1 MKKILFSFLACLH
14 LFSVAAN
21 AQEKFDIVS
30 FKTPAGWQKSA
41 EANAVQFSKQEGN
54 GLAIMMLFKS
64 IPTSKDS
71 KTTFDA
77 SWNSIVKDVLTKV
90 DAPKMQPAASENG
103 WTIETGAAVGEKDG
117 NKLIAMLLSA
127 TGGGKVVNLLILYN
141 SESFQADIE
150 KFISSI
156 DLEKVS
162 QNSADNNS
170 SSTENSQ
177 KIASTLAELDGNYP
191 GCLTGGYNFGSSAL
205 VIKAGKISKFTIKN
219 GSYTVYQGRGGKV
232 GYAKGI
238 VTFTGGD
245 FDGWKAVSEI
255 LKDGSYTI
263 LFRVD
268 HYKTL
273 PFGTASRV
281 GDEQCYRQ
289 VADK

>member
-1 MKKILFSFLACLH
+1 MKKIVFSFLLCFQLLSIAV
-14 LFSVAAN
+14 S

-30 FKTPAGWQKSA
+30 FKTPTGWQKSA
-41 EANAVQFSKQEGN
+41 EANAVQFSRQEGT
-54 GLAIMMLFKS
+54 GVAIMMLFKS

-77 SWNSIVKDVLTKV
+77 SWNSIVKDLLTKV
-90 DAPKMQPAASENG
+90 DAPKMQPTANENG
-103 WTIETGAAVGEKDG
+103 WMIESGAAAGEKDG

-141 SESFQADIE
+141 SESFQSDIE

-162 QNSADNNS
+162 QNSAESNQ

-177 KIASTLAELDGNYP
+177 KIASSLGELDGNYP

-205 VIKAGKISKFTIKN
+205 VIKAGKIPKFTIKN
-219 GSYTVYQGRGGKV
+219 GSYTVYQGNGGKV

-238 VTFTGGD
+238 VTFTGGE

-255 LKDGSYTI
+255 LKDGSYTL

-289 VADK
+289 IAGK

>member
-1 MKKILFSFLACLH
+1 MKRIIFSFLFCFQ
-14 LFSVAAN
+14 LFSIGVS

-30 FKTPAGWQKSA
+30 FKTPAGWQKSV
-41 EANAVQFSKQEGN
+41 ESNAAQFSKQEGT
-54 GLAIMMLFKS
+54 GVAIMMLFKS

-77 SWNSIVKDVLTKV
+77 SWNSIVKDLLTKV
-90 DAPKMQPAASENG
+90 DAPKMQPAANENG
-103 WTIETGAAVGEKDG
+103 WTIESGAAVGEKDG

-162 QNSADNNS
+162 QNSAENNPT
-170 SSTENSQ
+170 STENSQ
-177 KIASTLAELDGNYP
+177 KIASSFAELDGNYP
-191 GCLTGGYNFGSSAL
+191 GCLTGGYSFGSSAL
-205 VIKAGKISKFTIKN
+205 VIKAGKIPKFTIKN
-219 GSYTVYQGRGGKV
+219 GSYTVYQGKGGKV
-232 GYAKGI
+232 DYTKGI
-238 VTFTGGD
+238 VTFTGGE

-255 LKDGSYTI
+255 LKDGSYTL

-289 VADK
+289 TAGN